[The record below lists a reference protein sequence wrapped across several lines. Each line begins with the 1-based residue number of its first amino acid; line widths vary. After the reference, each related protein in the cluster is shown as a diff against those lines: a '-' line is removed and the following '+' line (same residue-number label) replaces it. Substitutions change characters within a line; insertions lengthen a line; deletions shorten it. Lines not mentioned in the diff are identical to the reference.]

1 MKLDN
6 YIGDLLFK
14 HDCVIVSDFGGFVA
28 NYKSASVHP
37 VQHTFTPPSKQ
48 IAFNESLKNND
59 GLLANY
65 ISNRLLISYPDAVRL
80 INEFV
85 NTSNIKLAINN
96 KLVIE
101 SVGELF
107 YDYEKNLQFVPD
119 EKINYLLDSFGLGAI
134 QSPAIKREKGYELFE
149 GDEALAAKILPAA
162 KRRKL
167 IKPLLRIISITG
179 VAALITWAYFNP
191 IISGTIS
198 KGLAGITLFENTHKN
213 QQQGNNVT
221 TNTFPPS
228 VENNQPVVLTT
239 PKDQPVTIETNLPT
253 RTEIPS
259 TALPETKESVA
270 EVAKETAPI
279 VKEEP
284 ATPKKE
290 TVEKEP
296 LKITTS
302 NIEGGNY
309 FIIGGCFGVPENAI
323 KLSDELKAKGFP
335 SQLLGKGKKGLEIV
349 SISSASSRSKAEEML
364 GFIQESG
371 YPDAWI
377 MKK

>member
-37 VQHTFTPPSKQ
+37 VQHTFTPPAKQ
-48 IAFNESLKNND
+48 VAFNESLKNND

-85 NTSNIKLAINN
+85 NASNIKLAINN

-119 EKINYLLDSFGLGAI
+119 EKVNYLLDSFGLGAI
-134 QSPAIKREKGYELFE
+134 QSPAIKREKGYEIFK
-149 GDEALAAKILPAA
+149 GDEEFAAKILPAA
-162 KRRKL
+162 KKRKL
-167 IKPLLRIISITG
+167 IKPLLRIISVTG

-191 IISGTIS
+191 TISGTIS
-198 KGLAGITLFENTHKN
+198 KGLAGINLFENKQEN
-213 QQQGNNVT
+213 QLQNNNVG
-221 TNTFPPS
+221 TNDFPRP

-239 PKDQPVTIETNLPT
+239 PKDQPVTIETNSPT
-253 RTEIPS
+253 QTEIIPS
-259 TALPETKESVA
+259 ALPETKEVI

-279 VKEEP
+279 IKEEP
-284 ATPKKE
+284 AVLKKE

-296 LKITTS
+296 LKISAINT
-302 NIEGGNY
+302 EAGNY
-309 FIIGGCFGVPENAI
+309 FIIGGCFGVHENAV
-323 KLSDELKAKGFP
+323 KLSEELKTKGFP

-349 SISSASSRSKAEEML
+349 SISSAASRSKAEEML